1 MPKLVGYMEGTDPLW
16 LTTLQLQEFNTV
28 PLSNGIDGHGQN
40 IRRISEQNKPDL
52 IVCYLHKLIAP
63 QEADFLPMDLL
74 LPAKLYAI
82 PVLVV
87 CPEQYREAAVGLL
100 GVAEM
105 QLELVDPQQVLQ
117 RALELLK

>member
-16 LTTLQLQEFNTV
+16 LTTLQVLGFNTI
-28 PLSNGIDGHGQN
+28 PLSNGIDGHGIN
-40 IRRISEQNKPDL
+40 IRRISQQNMPDL

-87 CPEQYREAAVGLL
+87 CPAQYREAAAGLL
-100 GVAEM
+100 GASEM
-105 QLELVDPQQVLQ
+105 QLELVDPQKVLQ
-117 RALELLK
+117 QALELLK